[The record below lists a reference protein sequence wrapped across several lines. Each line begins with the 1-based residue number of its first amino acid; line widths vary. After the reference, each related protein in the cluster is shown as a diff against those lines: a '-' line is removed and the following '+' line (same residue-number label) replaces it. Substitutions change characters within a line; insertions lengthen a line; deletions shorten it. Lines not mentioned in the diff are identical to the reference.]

1 MSFTLH
7 WLSLYHFPLFLG
19 FSPLEMKSFHTEYNP
34 SAVEAAG
41 NNFDDDGREKRTG
54 TVMTASAHII
64 TAVIGSGVLSLA
76 WAIAQLGWVAG
87 TVILVTFAVINY
99 FTSTMLADCYR
110 SPDTGIRNYNYM
122 DVVRAYLG
130 GWKVKLCGLAQYGS
144 LVGIT
149 IGYTITASISLVAIG
164 KANCFH
170 EKGHGAKCSVSN
182 YPLMA
187 AFGIIQ
193 IVLSQIHNFHK
204 LSFLS
209 IIATVMSFSYASI
222 GIGLALAALAS
233 GKVGKTDLTGTV
245 VGVDVTASDKIWRSF
260 QAAGD
265 IAFSYAFSVVLVEIQ
280 ACILS
285 IRDDT
290 LRSSPPENK
299 VMKKA
304 SLAGVSTTTGFYI
317 LCGCIGYAAFGNQA
331 PGDFLTDFGF
341 YEPYWLIDFANACI
355 AVHLIAAYQVFAQ
368 PIFQFIE
375 KKCNKAWPESNFI
388 TKDYSINIPLLGKCR
403 INFFRLVWRSTYVI
417 LTTVAAMIFPFFN
430 AILGLIGA
438 LTFWPLTVYFPVEM
452 HISQKK
458 VKKYTMRWIGLKL
471 LVLVCL
477 VVSLLAAVGS
487 IVGLIISPLNM
498 KSFDTSS
505 AVESGTVAGNNVD
518 DDGGEKRTGTLMTA
532 SAHIITAVIGSGV
545 LSLAWAIAQL
555 GWVAGTVLLVSF
567 AVVVNYTSRM
577 LADCYRSPDA
587 GTRNNTYMDVVRA
600 YLGGRKVQLCGLAQY
615 GSLVGMTIG
624 YTITASISFVAIGKA
639 NCFHDKGH
647 GAKFSVSNYPAM
659 AAFGIIQIVLS
670 QIPNFHKLSFLS
682 IIAAVMSF
690 SYSSIGTGLALA
702 DLASGK
708 VGKTELTGT
717 VVGVDVTASDKLW
730 KSFQAAGNIAFSY
743 AYSVVLVEIQ
753 ACIFSTRNDTLSSS
767 PPENIVMK
775 KASIVG
781 VSTATAFYILC
792 ACMGY
797 ATFGSQAPGDLLTDF
812 GFYEP
817 YWLIDFANACIAV
830 HLIGAYQVIAQPI
843 FQFVEKKCNKA
854 WPESNFITKEHS
866 MNIPLL
872 GKCRINFFRLVW
884 RTIYVIFSTVI
895 AMIFPFF
902 NAVLGL
908 IGAVAFWPLT
918 VYFPVEMHIS
928 QKKIKK
934 YTMRWIGLKLLV
946 LVCLIVSLLAAV
958 GSIVGLIIS
967 PLKMKSFDT
976 SSVVESGAGAGNNV
990 DDDCREKRT
999 GTLIT
1004 ASAHI
1009 ITTVIGSGVLSLAWA
1024 IAQLGWVVGTVILV
1038 AFAVI
1043 VNYTSRMLADSYRS
1057 PEGTRNYTYMDVV
1070 RVYLGGRKVQLC
1082 GLAQFGSLVGVTI
1095 GYTITASISLVAIG
1109 KANCFHDKGH
1119 GAKCSVSNYPL
1130 MAAFGIVQIFLSQ
1143 IPNFHK
1149 LSFLSIIATVM
1160 SFSYASI
1167 GFGLA
1172 LAALASGKVGKT
1184 GLTGTVVGVDV
1195 TASDKLWKSFQAA
1208 GNIAFSYAYSVVL
1221 VEIQACILSI
1231 NDDTL
1236 RSSPPENKV
1245 MKKASL
1251 AAVSTTTAFYILC
1264 GCIGYATF
1272 GNQAP
1277 GDFLTDFGFYEPYW
1291 LIDFAN
1297 ACIAVHLI
1305 GAYQVFAQPIF
1316 QFVEKK
1322 CNQAWP
1328 ESNFITKEH
1337 SMNVPLLG
1345 KCRINFFRLVWRTTY
1360 VIFSTVVAMIFPFF
1374 NAILGLIGAVA
1385 FWPLTVYF
1393 PVEMHISQKKVKK
1406 YSVRWIVLKLLVFV
1420 CLIVSLLAAI
1430 GSIVGLISS
1439 VKAYKPFHNLD

>member
-1 MSFTLH
+1 
-7 WLSLYHFPLFLG
+7 
-19 FSPLEMKSFHTEYNP
+19 
-34 SAVEAAG
+34 
-41 NNFDDDGREKRTG
+41 
-54 TVMTASAHII
+54 
-64 TAVIGSGVLSLA
+64 
-76 WAIAQLGWVAG
+76 
-87 TVILVTFAVINY
+87 
-99 FTSTMLADCYR
+99 ML
-110 SPDTGIRNYNYM
+110 
-122 DVVRAYLG
+122 L
-130 GWKVKLCGLAQYGS
+130 
-144 LVGIT
+144 
-149 IGYTITASISLVAIG
+149 
-164 KANCFH
+164 
-170 EKGHGAKCSVSN
+170 
-182 YPLMA
+182 
-187 AFGIIQ
+187 
-193 IVLSQIHNFHK
+193 
-204 LSFLS
+204 
-209 IIATVMSFSYASI
+209 
-222 GIGLALAALAS
+222 
-233 GKVGKTDLTGTV
+233 
-245 VGVDVTASDKIWRSF
+245 
-260 QAAGD
+260 
-265 IAFSYAFSVVLVEIQ
+265 
-280 ACILS
+280 
-285 IRDDT
+285 
-290 LRSSPPENK
+290 
-299 VMKKA
+299 
-304 SLAGVSTTTGFYI
+304 
-317 LCGCIGYAAFGNQA
+317 
-331 PGDFLTDFGF
+331 
-341 YEPYWLIDFANACI
+341 
-355 AVHLIAAYQVFAQ
+355 
-368 PIFQFIE
+368 
-375 KKCNKAWPESNFI
+375 
-388 TKDYSINIPLLGKCR
+388 
-403 INFFRLVWRSTYVI
+403 
-417 LTTVAAMIFPFFN
+417 
-430 AILGLIGA
+430 
-438 LTFWPLTVYFPVEM
+438 
-452 HISQKK
+452 HISF
-458 VKKYTMRWIGLKL
+458 I
-471 LVLVCL
+471 
-477 VVSLLAAVGS
+477 
-487 IVGLIISPLNM
+487 
-498 KSFDTSS
+498 
-505 AVESGTVAGNNVD
+505 
-518 DDGGEKRTGTLMTA
+518 
-532 SAHIITAVIGSGV
+532 
-545 LSLAWAIAQL
+545 
-555 GWVAGTVLLVSF
+555 
-567 AVVVNYTSRM
+567 
-577 LADCYRSPDA
+577 
-587 GTRNNTYMDVVRA
+587 
-600 YLGGRKVQLCGLAQY
+600 
-615 GSLVGMTIG
+615 
-624 YTITASISFVAIGKA
+624 
-639 NCFHDKGH
+639 
-647 GAKFSVSNYPAM
+647 
-659 AAFGIIQIVLS
+659 
-670 QIPNFHKLSFLS
+670 
-682 IIAAVMSF
+682 
-690 SYSSIGTGLALA
+690 
-702 DLASGK
+702 
-708 VGKTELTGT
+708 
-717 VVGVDVTASDKLW
+717 
-730 KSFQAAGNIAFSY
+730 
-743 AYSVVLVEIQ
+743 
-753 ACIFSTRNDTLSSS
+753 SSS
-767 PPENIVMK
+767 V
-775 KASIVG
+775 
-781 VSTATAFYILC
+781 
-792 ACMGY
+792 
-797 ATFGSQAPGDLLTDF
+797 
-812 GFYEP
+812 
-817 YWLIDFANACIAV
+817 
-830 HLIGAYQVIAQPI
+830 
-843 FQFVEKKCNKA
+843 
-854 WPESNFITKEHS
+854 
-866 MNIPLL
+866 
-872 GKCRINFFRLVW
+872 
-884 RTIYVIFSTVI
+884 
-895 AMIFPFF
+895 
-902 NAVLGL
+902 
-908 IGAVAFWPLT
+908 
-918 VYFPVEMHIS
+918 
-928 QKKIKK
+928 
-934 YTMRWIGLKLLV
+934 
-946 LVCLIVSLLAAV
+946 
-958 GSIVGLIIS
+958 S

-1184 GLTGTVVGVDV
+1184 GLTGTVVRVDV

-1221 VEIQACILSI
+1221 VEIQ
-1231 NDDTL
+1231 DTL

-1328 ESNFITKEH
+1328 ESNFITKEP

-1406 YSVRWIVLKLLVFV
+1406 YSVRWIVLKLLVLV